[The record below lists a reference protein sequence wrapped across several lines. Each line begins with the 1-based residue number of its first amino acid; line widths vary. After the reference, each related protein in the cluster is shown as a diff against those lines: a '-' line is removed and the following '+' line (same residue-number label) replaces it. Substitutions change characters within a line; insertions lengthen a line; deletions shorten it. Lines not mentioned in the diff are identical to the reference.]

1 MNSELNIDLQAFVK
15 RVYDS
20 LLYNSTFYNF
30 LNENYIGSIRQTG
43 APIIEVIKTT
53 PVSVNVRQ
61 TKEIQSALDPTL
73 ATYGST
79 KVDLTELPMDYSI
92 RVPVTVVGSDITN
105 AIQDV
110 VDLKDSAIAK
120 QIDTYG
126 YAKLKANVTQAHQ
139 WAPANADAYIP
150 LLNTLRAK
158 LFNKDVYGGYRLGLD
173 ALEYANYVSALTS
186 VLKFETLSGVEGVDR
201 GIIARA
207 YGIDAFE
214 INSNYINPVVAD
226 HTETVKGYF
235 FNSVAVVGDTFF
247 DSFVQWNGNYPGYP
261 GYYVIEGNMMFGA
274 DVVRGDAI
282 IKLQSEA
289 VSG

>member
-1 MNSELNIDLQAFVK
+1 MYSELNIDLQAFVR

-30 LNENYIGSIRQTG
+30 LNENYIGAVRQTG

-53 PVSVNVRQ
+53 PMSVNVRE
-61 TKEIQSALDPTL
+61 TAEITSALTPTL
-73 ATYGST
+73 STYSSV
-79 KVDLTELPMDYSI
+79 KVDLTELAMDYSI
-92 RVPVTVVGSDITN
+92 RVPVSVVGSDITN

-150 LLNTLRAK
+150 LLNALRAK

-186 VLKFETLSGVEGVDR
+186 VLKYETLQGVEGVDR

-214 INSNYINPVVAD
+214 INSNYVNPVVAD
-226 HTETVKGYF
+226 HSETVKGYF

-247 DSFVQWNGNYPGYP
+247 GAFTQYNGNYPGFP
-261 GYYVIEGNMMFGA
+261 GYFVIEGNMMFGA

-282 IKLQSEA
+282 IKLQSET
-289 VSG
+289 VTG